1 MEEYEV
7 RELLEKTNFP
17 FLAAYHN
24 EWIDAERKR
33 MSFDEMGKS
42 YLKNCYKML
51 QKQKYNIER
60 GFFLDG
66 VEYDKTQYDEIVDT
80 TNRLYNDKM
89 EEIKKS
95 LE

>member
-24 EWIDAERKR
+24 EWINADRKR
-33 MSFDEMGKS
+33 ISFDEMGKS

-51 QKQKYNIER
+51 QKQRYSIEH
-60 GFFLDG
+60 GFFLAG
-66 VEYDKTQYDEIVDT
+66 VEYDKEQYDEIVDI

-89 EEIKKS
+89 EEIKNYLK
-95 LE
+95 